1 LSAAIKRYM
10 IKMAKD
16 KALVPTA
23 PGNQDIAVADDFFQ
37 ANAGAGL
44 DNVTAADMLVPRLT
58 ILQSLSPQL
67 KARESSF
74 IEGAKVGDICDVGTG
89 TLFPGTLLF
98 LPVYYRKDYLE
109 WAPRSSGGGL
119 VQIHSDPAILEQT
132 TRNDKKQALLP
143 NGNLVAETAQFFG
156 FNLSANRQM
165 CFIPMA
171 STQLKKARK
180 WITLAASEKLR
191 RRDGSEFTAPLF
203 YRAYEL
209 GTADESNAQGDWSG
223 WTINRG
229 PALNEM
235 EFDGTPW
242 QVVAQQ
248 AAEFR
253 LQIMGGEAKGDISDM
268 NSDIE
273 HGPSNGQ
280 EAM

>member
-1 LSAAIKRYM
+1 MSK
-10 IKMAKD
+10 KEEG
-16 KALVPTA
+16 ALATTDQAQNSLTA
-23 PGNQDIAVADDFFQ
+23 PADDFFQ

-67 KARESSF
+67 KKKDSAY
-74 IEGAKVGDICDVGTG
+74 IEGAEVGDICDVGTG
-89 TLFPGTLLF
+89 QLFKGSILF

-119 VQIHSDPAILEQT
+119 VQIHSDPAILDQT
-132 TRNDKKQALLP
+132 QRNDKKQPLLP
-143 NGNLVAETAQFFG
+143 NGNLIAETAQFFG

-180 WITLAASEKLR
+180 WITMAAGEKLR
-191 RRDGSEFTAPLF
+191 RKDGSEFTAPLF

-209 GTADESNAQGDWSG
+209 GTAEESNAQGEWAA
-223 WTINRG
+223 WTVDRG

-235 EFDGTPW
+235 DFGGTPW
-242 QVVAQQ
+242 QTVAQ
-248 AAEFR
+248 AAADFR
-253 LQIMGGEAKGDISDM
+253 LSVMAGEARGDVSDM

-273 HGPSNGQ
+273 GAAHGEEQ
-280 EAM
+280 M